1 MLFHKKIRLFLLF
14 LSWFNF
20 PKQAPKDSVQ
30 HVQALPPDQRVKV
43 TPLSQLKDSGRV
55 EQSDSKLFLNFIIK
69 GVKTLY
75 LMVAVVKINCSIM
88 GKKGLKSHNN
98 YIHFDVYEEEL
109 LL

>member
-1 MLFHKKIRLFLLF
+1 M
-14 LSWFNF
+14 
-20 PKQAPKDSVQ
+20 
-30 HVQALPPDQRVKV
+30 
-43 TPLSQLKDSGRV
+43 